1 MFWSKPF
8 IVVSINIS
16 RFINST
22 LTPSITVIWAWNQ
35 HGCVIWQPFQ
45 KLSKFTDRKIMVSH
59 SSPCEDRTH
68 LVLLVRQVQSPDC
81 EGAFQELDIP
91 DCGAH
96 SHVGVVSR
104 ETNSKVRTMRFELI
118 PLHSKWKTLPG
129 YAMSCW
135 MFSKGVEP
143 LLGGEVSPVLSVRRQ
158 EHNIVSP
165 IRQAYLCGYQQ
176 AFTQRFP
183 SFSRT
188 VSYLDFTP
196 NFGRFPSL
204 SG

>member
-81 EGAFQELDIP
+81 ERAI
-91 DCGAH
+91 
-96 SHVGVVSR
+96 VTVVSGSYTQSLSSR
-104 ETNSKVRTMRFELI
+104 VSLFLSLNGGKFHTLQKLVANS
-118 PLHSKWKTLPG
+118 
-129 YAMSCW
+129 
-135 MFSKGVEP
+135 
-143 LLGGEVSPVLSVRRQ
+143 
-158 EHNIVSP
+158 IVW
-165 IRQAYLCGYQQ
+165 LD
-176 AFTQRFP
+176 
-183 SFSRT
+183 
-188 VSYLDFTP
+188 YLDNHT
-196 NFGRFPSL
+196 NNLMVWTYDYIRGCCSYHRNDK
-204 SG
+204 